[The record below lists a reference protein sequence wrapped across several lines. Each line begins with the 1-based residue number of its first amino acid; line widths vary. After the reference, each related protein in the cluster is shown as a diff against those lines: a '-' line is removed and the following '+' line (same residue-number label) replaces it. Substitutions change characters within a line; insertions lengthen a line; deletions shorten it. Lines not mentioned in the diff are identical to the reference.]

1 MKPNKVITITNKQ
14 LLLIKDNYDCLSI
27 LGSAIVE
34 DPEPSWLAMQRK
46 PFARNAIFHNAYPLS
61 GGESII
67 DIKDIKV
74 IREVSQV
81 DIDNC
86 AQNSNSFN
94 PAGKKILKLWES
106 PPLLPDFIVAQAN
119 K

>member
-1 MKPNKVITITNKQ
+1 MKPNKVITTTNKQ
-14 LLLIKDNYDCLSI
+14 LLLIKDNKNRLSI
-27 LGSAIVE
+27 LGNAIVHA
-34 DPEPSWLAMQRK
+34 PEPSWLAMQSK
-46 PFARNAIFHNAYPLS
+46 PFAGNATFHNAYPLS

-74 IREVSQV
+74 IREVSQT

-86 AQNSNSFN
+86 AQNRNSFN
-94 PAGKKILKLWES
+94 PAGEKILKLWES
-106 PPLLPDFIVAQAN
+106 PPLLPDFIIAQAN